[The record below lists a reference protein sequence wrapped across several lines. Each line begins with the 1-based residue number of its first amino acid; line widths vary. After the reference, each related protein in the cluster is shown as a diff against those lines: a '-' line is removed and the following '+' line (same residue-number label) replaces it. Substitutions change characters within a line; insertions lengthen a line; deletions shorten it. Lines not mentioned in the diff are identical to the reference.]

1 MINIIM
7 VVAVIVQKLIICK
20 KFITQNNSAI
30 KVIFIERRENIMYW
44 TKEEY
49 IKNRTEYWREER
61 KGVKMSL
68 KLAKKCAEEDWES
81 YLEKYEYNDKKTIN
95 K

>member
-1 MINIIM
+1 
-7 VVAVIVQKLIICK
+7 
-20 KFITQNNSAI
+20 
-30 KVIFIERRENIMYW
+30 MYW